1 MSSMLSCWRR
11 RSPCIASHRTG
22 STSAIDSS
30 ARPRVSEMVM
40 TADSF
45 LHGRAPQLYGPLS
58 GTLATYLPT
67 NRAPLDEVD
76 AGAPQDLGHGF
87 DRHRADAD
95 NRRLRAGAVHDGR
108 CGTAPGRAPIE
119 HEVDL
124 VPELIDDALRIGG
137 LGEAGQVR
145 RRGRHRSHAAG
156 EGSRG
161 IVIGHPQAD
170 R

>member
-45 LHGRAPQLYGPLS
+45 LPGRAPHLDGPLA
-58 GTLATYLPT
+58 GTLAAYLPT
-67 NRAPLDEVD
+67 NRSPLDKVD
-76 AGAPQDLGHGF
+76 AGARQDLGHDF

-95 NRRLRAGAVHDGR
+95 DGRLRAGAVD
-108 CGTAPGRAPIE
+108 
-119 HEVDL
+119 
-124 VPELIDDALRIGG
+124 
-137 LGEAGQVR
+137 
-145 RRGRHRSHAAG
+145 
-156 EGSRG
+156 
-161 IVIGHPQAD
+161 
-170 R
+170 